1 VELRRRAGLDR
12 TLRWNGE
19 AKTHPHARDQSAN
32 SGSYFQ
38 SHRRKKIEPRKEM
51 NYKLHRKQTGEN
63 LWRNKN
69 KRTDSVETLTGK
81 TYSFVFEKIGGAKLA
96 D

>member
-1 VELRRRAGLDR
+1 
-12 TLRWNGE
+12 
-19 AKTHPHARDQSAN
+19 
-32 SGSYFQ
+32 
-38 SHRRKKIEPRKEM
+38 M